1 MFIKQKRELLLLML
15 AVFVF
20 GLNKNGQA
28 QSSPII
34 KDSNISPLTT
44 TGGFGITASSYNAGG
59 IDNRRAPFALR
70 TNANVNFSFLGFKSG
85 LNLLYSTDQTG
96 LRQNMNALSF
106 DANYK
111 YLTVQA
117 GTVNPNYSEYGVSGI
132 TIRGGS
138 IKIEPGKWFVEFAGG
153 QSQRAVKIQTDKGFR
168 DPAFERFSFAGK
180 IGVGEEKGSFFHL
193 SSHFSKDDV
202 NSIDSANSVAPQ
214 QNLTISPDAQVILL
228 NKKLTLSSNVTISAY
243 TRDLNSDKIPTEGS
257 NTFGFIS
264 RIFTPHTSSRIN
276 YAGKA
281 AVDLKLQNFGVNVG
295 YERIQPGFRS
305 LGVGRI
311 RDDHQTINIGS
322 NVQLMENKLGIQANV
337 SVGQDNLL
345 GNRLQTATNT
355 GIGTNV
361 RYQFTEMISLNTS
374 YNLMLNDFSSKQNL
388 DTLNLGQQQVSH
400 TIMIQPNFVI
410 QANEFTH
417 SISVSGSYFNMN
429 NEFKGATNNQNN
441 FSSDTYS
448 SSLAYS
454 LRFPAGFSINTM
466 GNFLVFNSKNS
477 TNVTMGTNVGAS
489 YAFLDQKMNVSLNAG
504 LNQNKNEIDQTQQNM
519 GTYIFKTRQIMMNLS
534 ANYRLY
540 DKGSLSFS
548 VRNLSNN
555 IIEGRGAK
563 YSEIEGNLVYRHRF

>member
-1 MFIKQKRELLLLML
+1 MLKRHKRELLLVIL

-20 GLNKNGQA
+20 GCSKKVQA
-28 QSSPII
+28 QSDPLI
-34 KDSNISPLTT
+34 KDSNLRSLSAA
-44 TGGFGITASSYNAGG
+44 GGFGVTASSYNAGG

-70 TNANVNFSFLGFKSG
+70 TNANVNFSLLGFKSG

-96 LRQNMNALSF
+96 LRQNMNAISF

-117 GTVNPNYSEYGVSGI
+117 GTVSPSFSEYGVSGI
-132 TIRGGS
+132 TIRGGY
-138 IKIEPGKWFVEFAGG
+138 IKLEPGKWLFEFAGG

-180 IGVGEEKGSFFHL
+180 IGFGEEKGSHFYL
-193 SSHFSKDDV
+193 SSHFSKDDI
-202 NSIDSANSVAPQ
+202 NSIDSANSVVPQ
-214 QNLTISPDAQVILL
+214 QNLTISPDAQIILL
-228 NKKLTLSSNVTISAY
+228 DKKLTLSSNVTISAF
-243 TRDLNSDKIPTEGS
+243 TRDLNSDLIPTNGS
-257 NTFGFIS
+257 GTFGFLS
-264 RIFTPHTSSRIN
+264 RVFTPHTSSRLN
-276 YAGKA
+276 YAGRA
-281 AVDLKLQNFGVNVG
+281 AADLNLQNFGLNVG

-322 NVQLMENKLGIQANV
+322 NVQLMENRLGIQANV

-361 RYQFTEMISLNTS
+361 RYQFTDMISLNTS

-388 DTLNLGQQQVSH
+388 DSLNLGQQQVSH
-400 TIMIQPNFVI
+400 TLMLQPSFVI

-417 SISVSGSYFNMN
+417 SISVSGSYFNMS
-429 NEFKGATNNQNN
+429 NEFKGSANNQNN

-489 YAFLDQKMNVSLNAG
+489 YAFLDQKMNVSFNAG
-504 LNQNKNEIDQTQQNM
+504 LNQNKNEIDRTQQNM
-519 GTYIFKTRQIMMNLS
+519 GTYTFKTRQVMMNVS
-534 ANYRLY
+534 ANYRIY

-548 VRNLSNN
+548 VRNLTNN
-555 IIEGRGAK
+555 IIEGRGSK
-563 YSEIEGNLVYRHRF
+563 YSEIEGNLVFRHRF